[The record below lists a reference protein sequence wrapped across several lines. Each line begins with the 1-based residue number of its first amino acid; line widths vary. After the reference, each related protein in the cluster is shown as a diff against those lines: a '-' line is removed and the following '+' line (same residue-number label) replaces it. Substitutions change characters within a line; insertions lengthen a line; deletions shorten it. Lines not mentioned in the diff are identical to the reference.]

1 MADQLSAYEL
11 KRAETIRQNKAVLA
25 SLDIKPL
32 ELSSTAGGA
41 GAVSSLKKKTK
52 TNTARGKGEP
62 APQAQRR
69 VSRRIR
75 NDTSDLVPE
84 AVDKALSSFPRQQRK
99 PRDPN
104 APPRAGTLPLSAEDG
119 KGSVAFADLL
129 DEIVNSATATNTNIK
144 KYDKHEMKDFSVSS
158 PGSMCRMTLDRIY
171 SMAFNPSTTKV
182 LVSAGSKYGTLA
194 FWDATLAYEGRSFDG
209 NDNDGSNESKSNDNE
224 SSTTSTTTKTINI
237 MPYKRPCWTF
247 SPAKEAISSHKY
259 LNDRELVLS
268 SYDGK
273 VSLIDF
279 GKGGGPDQRTVYQ
292 DNGRDIAMM
301 DVLDTNI
308 LYITDMDGWTSA
320 IDVRCSS
327 STAIPR
333 YRMHLKKAGGLS
345 VKGNWLATSSLDR
358 TVKIWDIR
366 SLREHNDNNDG
377 AADFDCSA
385 QPIISYQYARAVTS
399 VAFQKDSFVE
409 RLALTC
415 YDDTVRVISDPLSA
429 DGSTELVVPH
439 NNQTGRWIT
448 VFKCC
453 WNHRKSELIIGDM
466 DRSLDLINGIS
477 GAVRQFSSPL
487 LTAQPAVNAAHPFL
501 DIMASGTATGRTFL
515 WT

>member
-32 ELSSTAGGA
+32 ELPSTAGG
-41 GAVSSLKKKTK
+41 SSVGSRSKKKTK
-52 TNTARGKGEP
+52 TERGKGEP

-75 NDTSDLVPE
+75 NDSSELVPE
-84 AVDKALSSFPRQQRK
+84 AVDKAFTLSSIPRQRRK

-119 KGSVAFADLL
+119 KDSAAFADLL
-129 DEIVNSATATNTNIK
+129 DEIVNSAAAAATNTNTNTK
-144 KYDKHEMKDFSVSS
+144 KDDKHKTKDFSVSS

-194 FWDATLAYEGRSFDG
+194 FWDATLAYEGRSFD
-209 NDNDGSNESKSNDNE
+209 DNGGESTTNDNE
-224 SSTTSTTTKTINI
+224 STTTKIINI

-247 SPAKEAISSHKY
+247 SPAKEAVSSHKY

-279 GKGGGPDQRTVYQ
+279 GKGSFDQRTVYQ
-292 DNGRDIAMM
+292 EDGRDIAMM
-301 DVLDTNI
+301 DVLDTNT

-327 STAIPR
+327 STATPR
-333 YRMHLKKAGGLS
+333 YRTHLKKAGGLS

-366 SLREHNDNNDG
+366 NLREDNNSNGGDL
-377 AADFDCSA
+377 DCSV
-385 QPIISYQYARAVTS
+385 QPIVSYQYARAVTS

-415 YDDTVRVISDPLSA
+415 YDDTVRVISDPLSI

-439 NNQTGRWIT
+439 NNQTGRWIS

-453 WNHRKSELIIGDM
+453 WNCKSELIIGDM

-487 LTAQPAVNAAHPFL
+487 LTAQPAVNAVHPFL